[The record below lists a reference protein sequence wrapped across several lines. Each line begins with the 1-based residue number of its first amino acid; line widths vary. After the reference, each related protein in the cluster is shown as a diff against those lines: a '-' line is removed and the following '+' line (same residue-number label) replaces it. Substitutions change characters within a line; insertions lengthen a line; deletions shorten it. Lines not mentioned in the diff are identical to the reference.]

1 MRAKAEAR
9 LGVVERLRP
18 EHSGSALPQ
27 LRGLGLRCF
36 VGAAAAVIA
45 LAVRIP
51 LQPLL
56 GDSAVFATFYPAA
69 MLAAWYG
76 GFVSGAVASALSVV
90 SIDYFLLAPH
100 GSLRI
105 ERPADRVA
113 VVAFLV
119 CSLVVSVT
127 QERLHRRL
135 REATAQAAR
144 ISRLQAFSAALAE
157 AATTAQVVAVA
168 VREGVAASGASG
180 GMLRLLDAERR
191 LLLSPVVH
199 GATLDRR
206 AIGARRGA
214 EDRRA
219 EGGSGPSATMRVD
232 AEGASLAL
240 RALRGEEIA
249 SEVRRGAD
257 GTEWATSALALAA
270 DGHAL
275 GVIELDFRGR
285 NAPEGAERAFLVSL
299 ARQCG
304 HALDRARLFEGE
316 HRALARLAVL
326 AEVGRVLAGNV
337 ALEALPNLVGRV
349 LVPGAADACVLE
361 VYDDA
366 GACVARGVSHVEP
379 RFEARLRAQPLA
391 PGPSALRS
399 AVVDHGSV
407 RVSETDPDDH
417 AGILGLVGAR
427 RGTLVVV
434 PILRGAQIEGA
445 LALIGLRGG
454 RRYGDDDLTLAE
466 EIAARAA
473 AAIEQSRLNAELL
486 AAVRVRDDFLSVA
499 SHELNTPLTPL
510 RLHLGALRRG
520 RADPAKMGERFAA
533 LDRQVDRLA
542 QLVGQ
547 LLDVSRITAGRL
559 ALERSPVDFAA
570 LVRETAQRME
580 GPLAASGS
588 ALTLDV
594 PESLVGS
601 WDAIRLEQIAT
612 NLLTNAIKYGERR
625 PIEVRLEALA
635 DASARLTVR
644 DHGIGIAA
652 EHLERIFG
660 RFERAVSVR
669 HFGGF
674 GLGLW
679 IVRQVVEA
687 LGGTIRVDSLPG
699 EGATFTVDLP
709 REG

>member
-1 MRAKAEAR
+1 VRVNAEAR
-9 LGVVERLRP
+9 SDSLERPRLPHARLGF
-18 EHSGSALPQ
+18 ALV
-27 LRGLGLRCF
+27 RGVGARCF
-36 VGAAAAVIA
+36 VGAAAALLG

-56 GDSAVFATFYPAA
+56 GQTAPFATFYAAA

-76 GFVSGAVASALSVV
+76 GVVSGVIASALSLAAV
-90 SIDYFLLAPH
+90 DEFLLVPH
-100 GSLRI
+100 GALRI
-105 ERPADRVA
+105 DRAPDDVA
-113 VVAFLV
+113 AGAFLAS
-119 CSLVVSVT
+119 SLLVSVM
-127 QERLHRRL
+127 QEVLHRRL
-135 REATAQAAR
+135 RLATEQGAR
-144 ISRLQAFSAALAE
+144 IARVQAFSAALAE

-168 VREGVAASGASG
+168 VREGVAASGAAG
-180 GMLRLLDAERR
+180 GTLRLLDAERR
-191 LLLSPVVH
+191 LLLLPVVH
-199 GATLDRR
+199 GATVGSRGG
-206 AIGARRGA
+206 IGGGARVGA
-214 EDRRA
+214 A
-219 EGGSGPSATMRVD
+219 ATMRVD
-232 AEGASLAL
+232 AEGDAPAL
-240 RALRGEEIA
+240 RVMRGEELA
-249 SEVRRGAD
+249 LERCRAAD
-257 GTEWATSALALAA
+257 GAEWTTVGLPLSA

-275 GVIELDFRGR
+275 GVLELDFRR
-285 NAPEGAERAFLVSL
+285 WRQVDAAERAFLRSL

-337 ALEALPNLVGRV
+337 ALEELPNVVGRV

-361 VYDDA
+361 IYDDA

-379 RFEARLRAQPLA
+379 RLEARLRAAPLA
-391 PGPSALRS
+391 TPPSPLQL
-399 AVVDHGSV
+399 AVQGHGSL
-407 RVSETDPDDH
+407 RVSEADTTDHP
-417 AGILGLVGAR
+417 AILGQVGAR

-434 PILRGAQIEGA
+434 PILRGATVEGA

-473 AAIEQSRLNAELL
+473 SAIEQARLNAELL
-486 AAVRVRDDFLSVA
+486 VAVRVRDDFLSVA

-559 ALERSPVDFAA
+559 ALELAPVDFAA
-570 LVRETAQRME
+570 IVRETAQRME

-601 WDAIRLEQIAT
+601 WDAMRLEQIAT

-625 PIEVRLEALA
+625 PIAVRLEELP
-635 DASARLTVR
+635 DARARLTVR

-687 LGGTIRVDSLPG
+687 LGGTIRVDSVPG
-699 EGATFTVDLP
+699 AGATFTVELP
-709 REG
+709 REA